1 MSENKIIRLGNIMP
15 TVTREN
21 PNQGRVYRTD
31 GIAPTLTCKIQ
42 PLVIVNGSIRKITPL
57 ECWRI
62 MGFSDADF
70 EKAQA
75 KNSNTQLY
83 AQAGNSIVKNV
94 LVAVLGQMLPGKEN
108 IYKDGCGGG
117 GKSQLLKTVAI
128 LAKTIIQTIR
138 AYGAANR
145 PIWAGKVEI

>member
-1 MSENKIIRLGNIMP
+1 MSDNKIIRLGNVMP

-42 PLVIVNGSIRKITPL
+42 PLVIVRGEIRKITPL
-57 ECWRI
+57 ECWRL

-70 EKAQA
+70 EKARA
-75 KNSNTQLY
+75 ENSNTQLY

-94 LVAVLGQMLPGKEN
+94 LVAILGQMIPGKEN
-108 IYKDGCGGG
+108 IYKEECGGG
-117 GKSQLLKTVAI
+117 VNCRS
-128 LAKTIIQTIR
+128 
-138 AYGAANR
+138 
-145 PIWAGKVEI
+145 

>member
-1 MSENKIIRLGNIMP
+1 MP

-42 PLVIVNGSIRKITPL
+42 PLVIVRGEIRKITPL
-57 ECWRI
+57 ECWRL

-70 EKAQA
+70 EKARA
-75 KNSNTQLY
+75 ENSNTQLY

-94 LVAVLGQMLPGKEN
+94 LVAILGQMIPGKEN
-108 IYKDGCGGG
+108 IYKEECGGG
-117 GKSQLLKTVAI
+117 GKLQKLEAI
-128 LAKTIIQTIR
+128 LNLAKII
-138 AYGAANR
+138 
-145 PIWAGKVEI
+145 IWALCWAFVIWHIANGK